1 MCNLHVWNG
10 VLHSNHLDHNRTSNS
25 TMNIK
30 WNSQQTKLVFLEVHQ
45 VEHSFMLHYIQILYM
60 LHATNDRIIT
70 STGNTS
76 IQYQVF
82 PIKTPYHELHSR
94 KYNDEADH
102 QRMLFLNNDACVKR
116 SCTYCIDVFLIQMHH
131 WMFQTRMFTDYL

>member
-1 MCNLHVWNG
+1 
-10 VLHSNHLDHNRTSNS
+10 
-25 TMNIK
+25 
-30 WNSQQTKLVFLEVHQ
+30 
-45 VEHSFMLHYIQILYM
+45 MLHYIQILYM

-70 STGNTS
+70 STRKTR

-116 SCTYCIDVFLIQMHH
+116 SRTYCIDVFLIQMHH
-131 WMFQTRMFTDYL
+131 